1 MLSHADTG
9 RETADVIAGKGEG
22 SIFLL
27 HGPPG
32 VGKTLTAEAIAEL
45 LHKPLYTVSMG
56 ELGTNPES
64 LESNL
69 QDILVRATPSAPR
82 HHVIT
87 SSRYHVQRP
96 HVITTQCRSLCC
108 AESGRALPFAKA
120 LSSPAH

>member
-9 RETADVIAGKGEG
+9 RETADVIDGKGEG

-56 ELGTNPES
+56 LGTNPES
-64 LESNL
+64 LESTCRISSCV
-69 QDILVRATPSAPR
+69 QHPQPHD
-82 HHVIT
+82 HVIT
-87 SSRYHVQRP
+87 SSHYHVQRP
-96 HVITTQCRSLCC
+96 HVITTHAAVSVRSRPGSPVC
-108 AESGRALPFAKA
+108 EG